1 MAKQRLITIQQGSAQ
16 RQQEH
21 SKIQT
26 DNANIEIEK
35 QNLEHQHTKSYES
48 LASIDVTIMNVKKT
62 LTDTDKKCL
71 ELSKSITEALNVKEL
86 MQAFLADYSIYAE
99 SENVQV
105 MGGEDMTVN
114 INQLYAEFNAINQE

>member
-16 RQQEH
+16 CQQEH

-26 DNANIEIEK
+26 DNANIEMER